1 MTLLTLTWSGQ
12 AGRQNTGVQI
22 SIQHSL
28 RQLLSGG
35 INGEGE
41 DEFANR
47 EPAGNVGDEDHMP
60 DDPLPNIPEEDESW
74 RVECVEW
81 GFF

>member
-1 MTLLTLTWSGQ
+1 M
-12 AGRQNTGVQI
+12 
-22 SIQHSL
+22 
-28 RQLLSGG
+28 SGG

>member
-1 MTLLTLTWSGQ
+1 M
-12 AGRQNTGVQI
+12 
-22 SIQHSL
+22 
-28 RQLLSGG
+28 SGG

-47 EPAGNVGDEDHMP
+47 EPTGNVGDED

-81 GFF
+81 GFFWMHLRI